1 MTQLASL
8 HSSRWLDNGLLLNQ
22 SSVGEQVWAVA
33 QSLLPQVSV
42 ENTTAAQQVQFRYF
56 CGVLCAI
63 LNSLLSSMGLT
74 MQRAARLRQQE
85 ALFRWPYLRLC
96 GLAIYILA
104 ALPDVV
110 SYALMPEVV
119 CGTFAGFRLVVVF
132 AMAHVFLG
140 ERIRRREVYGISV
153 CIVGTILCAVCG
165 PRPEQRAAAELSGSG
180 IKVFIYLS
188 SGLLVLLALL
198 VLEHLQRFQER
209 MRQSLLRFILC
220 SAASLAFGLEKVV
233 NTLLGSFTFSFDM
246 LLHPPEHA
254 ASISMA
260 SAVVAFGILDLYLT
274 DRGTGKMTVKVF
286 APVVFAYGQCL
297 QVFQSIFIF
306 EDFKGTAGENVF
318 FALLGAVLSLLGA
331 LAIDPPQCRILK
343 YPPALVEMHGPPL
356 APPVQGDV
364 EAQASSEGLGSVMQ
378 AKAKEGYPIHT

>member
-1 MTQLASL
+1 MTQPASL
-8 HSSRWLDNGLLLNQ
+8 PSPVWPDTGLLLNH
-22 SSVGEQVWAVA
+22 SSVGEQVWAIA
-33 QSLLPQVSV
+33 QSLLQEVSV
-42 ENTTAAQQVQFRYF
+42 ETTAASQHAEFRYF

-85 ALFRWPYLRLC
+85 ALFRWPYLRLG

-110 SYALMPEVV
+110 AYALLSEVV

-140 ERIRRREVYGISV
+140 ERIRRRELYGICV
-153 CIVGTILCAVCG
+153 CIVGTIMCAVCG
-165 PRPEQRAAAELSGSG
+165 PRPEQRADGLHGSG
-180 IKVFIYLS
+180 IKVAIYLS
-188 SGLLVLLALL
+188 AGLLVLLALL
-198 VLEHLQRFQER
+198 VLEHVKRFQDL
-209 MRQSLLRFILC
+209 MKQSLLRFILC

-233 NTLLGSFTFSFDM
+233 NTLLGGFTFSFDM
-246 LLHPPEHA
+246 LLHPDEHF

-260 SAVVAFGILDLYLT
+260 TAVVAFGILDLYLT

-306 EDFKGTAGENVF
+306 EDFKHSAIENVF

-356 APPVQGDV
+356 ASPVQGDA
-364 EAQASSEGLGSVMQ
+364 EAQAG
-378 AKAKEGYPIHT
+378 